1 MYLGDLGA
9 GRGRLTRHGGLMA
22 IAVIV
27 VVPFLDRR
35 RQGEKLVL
43 LLSVGSVKSR
53 LLSVHSVV

>member
-1 MYLGDLGA
+1 
-9 GRGRLTRHGGLMA
+9 MA

-43 LLSVGSVKSR
+43 LLNVGSVKSR
-53 LLSVHSVV
+53 LLSVHSVVG

>member
-9 GRGRLTRHGGLMA
+9 GRGRLIRHGGLMA

-43 LLSVGSVKSR
+43 C
-53 LLSVHSVV
+53 